1 MVLAEVPERII
12 DIGTWAGVIVAV
24 IGAARTAPG
33 RWLWR
38 RLVERPVGEWL
49 DVKHAQAIAPILDR
63 LDAQDVKITEQG
75 VELTAQGVRLTGHLT
90 QEEGDVSR
98 IDGRLESGDQRM
110 GRLEEGQDEIKAGV
124 ADMRGELT
132 GALAA
137 LTAGNPEV
145 RPHAEPHEVRPSLRP
160 PGPKNVWG
168 GQ

>member
-12 DIGTWAGVIVAV
+12 DVGTWAGVIVAV

-49 DVKHAQAIAPILDR
+49 DGKHAQAIAPVVER
-63 LDAQDVKITEQG
+63 LDVQG
-75 VELTAQGVRLTGHLT
+75 VELAAQGVRLSSHLVK
-90 QEEGDVSR
+90 EEGDVSR
-98 IDGRLESGDQRM
+98 IDGLLEVGDERM
-110 GRLEEGQDEIKAGV
+110 GRLEEGQAEIQANV
-124 ADMRGELT
+124 AEMRGELA

-145 RPHAEPHEVRPSLRP
+145 RQPAHDEERS
-160 PGPKNVWG
+160 
-168 GQ
+168 

>member
-38 RLVERPVGEWL
+38 RLAERPVGEWL
-49 DVKHAQAIAPILDR
+49 DKKHAQAIAPVLDR
-63 LDAQDVKITEQG
+63 LDVQDVKITAQG
-75 VELTAQGVRLTGHLT
+75 AELTAQGVRLTSHLVK
-90 QEEGDVSR
+90 EEGDVSR
-98 IDGRLESGDQRM
+98 IDGLLKAGDQRM
-110 GRLEEGQDEIKAGV
+110 GRLEEGQDEIKSSV
-124 ADMRGELT
+124 AEMRGELT

-137 LTAGNPEV
+137 FAGHD
-145 RPHAEPHEVRPSLRP
+145 PHTEAQTPLEVRPSLRP